1 MSTDIIDANKTFLG
15 HFNLFSRIINCHITC
30 CNCWTD
36 LDEANIWSDPRC
48 KEIIRAESSMKDLS

>member
-36 LDEANIWSDPRC
+36 LDEVNILSDPRW
-48 KEIIRAESSMKDLS
+48 IIRAESSMKDLS